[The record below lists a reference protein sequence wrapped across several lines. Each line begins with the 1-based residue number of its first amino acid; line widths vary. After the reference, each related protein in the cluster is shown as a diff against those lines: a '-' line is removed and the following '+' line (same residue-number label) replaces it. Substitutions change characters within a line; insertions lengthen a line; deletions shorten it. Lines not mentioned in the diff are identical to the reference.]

1 MSTCLIIFAKS
12 PIPGKVKTRLTPLIT
27 PTKAAELYEAFI
39 ADTISNTLKLKC
51 DMITIAYSPSYAE
64 KTFQRLCGQSVDYL
78 PQKGDGLGERMKHAF
93 KHSFDKGFERTIIIG
108 TDSPTL
114 PLSYIQKA
122 FDVLKEIPVAI
133 GPTFDGGYY
142 LVGLSE
148 QNDKIFDDIEWS
160 TSSVFSQTLTK
171 IKTANKQS
179 YVLYPWYDVD
189 TPDSLEFLRSHIL
202 AMKLSGNEDIPE
214 NTSRFLNI

>member
-1 MSTCLIIFAKS
+1 MCFPTQLNCK
-12 PIPGKVKTRLTPLIT
+12 PIHGFVAIELKNFHLTQSARLTPLIT

-78 PQKGDGLGERMKHAF
+78 PQKGDGLGERMKNAF

-122 FDVLKEIPVAI
+122 FDVLKEIP
-133 GPTFDGGYY
+133 
-142 LVGLSE
+142 E
-148 QNDKIFDDIEWS
+148 
-160 TSSVFSQTLTK
+160 
-171 IKTANKQS
+171 KT
-179 YVLYPWYDVD
+179 
-189 TPDSLEFLRSHIL
+189 LRSL
-202 AMKLSGNEDIPE
+202 
-214 NTSRFLNI
+214 